1 MKNIFFILVGFFCFG
16 NLFSQN
22 LTQTIRGEVL
32 DSESKVPLW
41 GANII
46 IIGSEPLLGAS
57 TDEKGK
63 FKIQNVPI
71 GRQNLKISY
80 LGYEDAYL
88 NEILVSTGKEIILQI
103 PLTEKLTS
111 TEAVVITAE
120 SDKNEALNDMTSV
133 SARQF
138 SVEETKRYAASI
150 NDPARMALSFAGVAN
165 NGDFS
170 NEIVVRGNSP
180 RGLLW
185 RVEGVEIPNPNHF
198 TGAGSSGGGISILS
212 ANMLANSD
220 FLTGAFPAEYGN
232 AVSGVFDINLRN
244 GNNQQREYA
253 LQAGVLGVD
262 FAFEGPFKEGG
273 NSSYLVNY
281 RYSTLAMLNLIG
293 VDIAGDVAP
302 QFQDLSFK
310 FNFPTKKAGV
320 FSFWGLGGLSSQEET
335 NDEEFYK
342 YGSNT
347 GATGVSHILFLD
359 KKTYL
364 ETVVSYSGSELIYNE
379 EQFTDTSRPSL
390 EDESNLRNTSL
401 RVSTL
406 FNRKLNAKN
415 TIRAGLIFSQLNF
428 NLLYKGQDDD
438 VVKTY
443 IDNSGGSQLYQA
455 YAQWKNRLTE
465 KLTLNTGLHYTL
477 FALNGSQAIEPRL
490 GLKWQFKPRQSFS
503 AGFGMHSR
511 TYNMEIYKSQRFVG
525 NQFYNINEELDL
537 IRSKHYVLGY
547 DNLLKPNLR
556 LKAEIYYQSIS
567 KVPIRP
573 SFYTDI
579 EDQVAS
585 GLNSSGG
592 FTTDSLVSD
601 GSGRNYGIEFTLE
614 RFFSNNFYFMF
625 TTSLFE
631 SKYKGRDGVER
642 NTRFNNNYIFN
653 TLGGKEFKVGK
664 NGKSNLIGLNLRA
677 IWMGGN
683 RKLTADLQESL
694 QRREAV
700 YEYGR
705 AFEDKVKDYGRIDF
719 RINYRK
725 NKPKFSWV
733 ISLDIQNLTNRT
745 NFYTEFFDEDDL
757 QIETVEQLG
766 LIPILNYRV
775 EF

>member
-1 MKNIFFILVGFFCFG
+1 
-16 NLFSQN
+16 
-22 LTQTIRGEVL
+22 VL